1 MSMKRKE
8 ILGLLLMGLGVLV
21 LLSLI
26 SYNPLEEPTISKNV
40 VISNWMGILGVFIS
54 HYLIKYTIGAAAFVV
69 PVLLILW
76 GWWLFARRNF
86 RVLLRFT
93 VYVLILAL
101 LVATALALPAV
112 KERIGG
118 TVGFRY
124 SGLVGGMLAKAL
136 HDFLGYIGGIIL
148 LVLLA
153 LVIIRGYFSWSFYG
167 PFDYLRQR
175 RRKHAPRK
183 TREPKEKKS
192 RRRAAKE
199 QHQAA
204 GPTITV
210 PSKPTV
216 TAKKTPVIGGAEQE
230 DLERPETP
238 VVPRTATPPKVDE
251 SAGEPEFTIDK
262 AISDDDIEQ
271 IDSLDEKAARRDYI
285 LPSLDYLDYPDEAGE
300 TVSQEEML
308 ENARLLEE
316 SLLTF
321 GVEGHVVHVS
331 PGPVIT
337 RYEIEPAS
345 GVRVS
350 RIAGLADDL
359 ARVLKAK
366 RIRIVAPIPG
376 KSVVGVEIPNR
387 HPSIV
392 YLRSIVGSKLFAD
405 SPSKLTIALGKT
417 TSGDVSVLDLA
428 QMPHLLIAGATG
440 SGKSVCINTIITSI
454 LYRAKPHEVKFVLID
469 PKKLELSAYKALE
482 KYHLITSED
491 LDEYVVTRADNAI
504 IALRSAEAEM
514 ERRYDILAGATVRN
528 IGEYNKK
535 VEKGQLDQKY
545 LPYIVVVIDELADLM
560 MTSAK
565 EVEEPI
571 TRLAQMSRA
580 VGIHLIIA
588 TQRPSVDV
596 ITGVIKANFPARIA
610 FQVASKIDSRT
621 ILDING
627 AEKLLG
633 RGDML
638 LTTPQNPEA
647 VRLHGAYI
655 SLEELERILAHIQQQ
670 PRGGEMELPSAQ
682 EQVSDDYGGALNGE
696 RDELFYEALRL
707 VVTHQQGSISLL
719 QRRLRIGY
727 SRAARLIDELEAAG
741 IVGPFTGSKA
751 RDVLVDESYLEDLN
765 TNLSDE

>member
-26 SYNPLEEPTISKNV
+26 SYNSLEEPTISKNV

-54 HYLIKYTIGAAAFVV
+54 HYLIKYTIGAAAFIV

-101 LVATALALPAV
+101 LAATALALPAV

-118 TVGFRY
+118 AVGFRY
-124 SGLVGGMLAKAL
+124 SGLIGGMLAKTL
-136 HDFLGYIGGIIL
+136 HDFLGYTGSIIL
-148 LVLLA
+148 LALLG

-175 RRKHAPRK
+175 RRKRAPRK

-192 RRRAAKE
+192 QRRAARE
-199 QHQAA
+199 QRRVAKVTSA
-204 GPTITV
+204 GSPRPAESELKAPLV
-210 PSKPTV
+210 
-216 TAKKTPVIGGAEQE
+216 GAERE
-230 DLERPETP
+230 DLERPVE
-238 VVPRTATPPKVDE
+238 PPKPRAVTARE
-251 SAGEPEFTIDK
+251 LAEPAGEPEFTIDK

-271 IDSLDEKAARRDYI
+271 IDSLDEKAARRDYL
-285 LPSLDYLDYPDEAGE
+285 LPSLDYLDYPDDAGE

-392 YLRSIVGSKLFAD
+392 YLRSIVGSRLFAD

-535 VEKGQLDQKY
+535 VEKGQLEQEY
-545 LPYIVVVIDELADLM
+545 LPYIVIVIDELADLM
-560 MTSAK
+560 LTSAK

-571 TRLAQMSRA
+571 TRLAQMARA

-655 SLEELERILAHIQQQ
+655 SLEELERILAHIRQQ
-670 PRGGEMELPSAQ
+670 PRGGEMELPSVQ
-682 EQVSDDYGGALNGE
+682 EQVSDDYGGGALNGE

>member
-1 MSMKRKE
+1 
-8 ILGLLLMGLGVLV
+8 
-21 LLSLI
+21 
-26 SYNPLEEPTISKNV
+26 
-40 VISNWMGILGVFIS
+40 
-54 HYLIKYTIGAAAFVV
+54 
-69 PVLLILW
+69 
-76 GWWLFARRNF
+76 
-86 RVLLRFT
+86 
-93 VYVLILAL
+93 
-101 LVATALALPAV
+101 
-112 KERIGG
+112 
-118 TVGFRY
+118 
-124 SGLVGGMLAKAL
+124 
-136 HDFLGYIGGIIL
+136 
-148 LVLLA
+148 
-153 LVIIRGYFSWSFYG
+153 
-167 PFDYLRQR
+167 
-175 RRKHAPRK
+175 
-183 TREPKEKKS
+183 
-192 RRRAAKE
+192 
-199 QHQAA
+199 
-204 GPTITV
+204 
-210 PSKPTV
+210 
-216 TAKKTPVIGGAEQE
+216 
-230 DLERPETP
+230 
-238 VVPRTATPPKVDE
+238 
-251 SAGEPEFTIDK
+251 
-262 AISDDDIEQ
+262 
-271 IDSLDEKAARRDYI
+271 
-285 LPSLDYLDYPDEAGE
+285 
-300 TVSQEEML
+300 
-308 ENARLLEE
+308 
-316 SLLTF
+316 
-321 GVEGHVVHVS
+321 
-331 PGPVIT
+331 
-337 RYEIEPAS
+337 
-345 GVRVS
+345 
-350 RIAGLADDL
+350 
-359 ARVLKAK
+359 
-366 RIRIVAPIPG
+366 
-376 KSVVGVEIPNR
+376 
-387 HPSIV
+387 
-392 YLRSIVGSKLFAD
+392 
-405 SPSKLTIALGKT
+405 
-417 TSGDVSVLDLA
+417 
-428 QMPHLLIAGATG
+428 
-440 SGKSVCINTIITSI
+440 
-454 LYRAKPHEVKFVLID
+454 
-469 PKKLELSAYKALE
+469 
-482 KYHLITSED
+482 
-491 LDEYVVTRADNAI
+491 
-504 IALRSAEAEM
+504 M

-535 VEKGQLDQKY
+535 VEKGQLDQEY

-670 PRGGEMELPSAQ
+670 PRGGEMELPSVQ